1 MQDAN
6 ADVQEGA
13 LACVL
18 ELQARGLSLGPGS
31 HAAQLMDVLVSRLF
45 CSKQEATVDQAVRSA
60 RFLLRD
66 YVGDALPVLLRGT
79 SSRNLFSGY
88 QSLQTLHKSLGVEL
102 GTLGADRTTIFVDQ
116 LLRVV
121 SNAKVG

>member
-1 MQDAN
+1 MDA
-6 ADVQEGA
+6 
-13 LACVL
+13 
-18 ELQARGLSLGPGS
+18 
-31 HAAQLMDVLVSRLF
+31 LVSRLF
-45 CSKQEATVDQAVRSA
+45 CAKQEGTVDQAGRSA

-88 QSLQTLHKSLGVEL
+88 QSLLVLQRSLGVEIVSLDADLL
-102 GTLGADRTTIFVDQ
+102 GRFVDQ

-121 SNAKVG
+121 SNAKVGHDMA